1 MKFTTYS
8 GSTYEISDGKIR
20 RLNPDYEKRADGE
33 WATLFNDPDI
43 EVGSPAVLA
52 LESLAKRGPDDVG
65 TPEWLKDNFTTRV
78 TSIVIS
84 KDEA

>member
-8 GSTYEISDGKIR
+8 GSTYEISDGKVR
-20 RLNPDYEKRADGE
+20 RLNPDYEKRADGD
-33 WATLFNDPDI
+33 WVTLFNDPDI
-43 EVGSPAVLA
+43 EVAVLV

-65 TPEWLKDNFTTRV
+65 TPEWLKYNFTTRV

-84 KDEA
+84 KEEA